1 MKQIISAGFLA
12 LLTVAGLAF
21 AQSPQTSEGDVI
33 VVPAPSG
40 DDIRVLIRQVAENEG
55 IDILVDPRVNVRVEI
70 VRDGLEDADLETLFA
85 ILRVHAY
92 VPVEIG
98 GKLTIVPEES
108 GRLSPVRILQDDD
121 PSVSDHVMVS
131 RVINVGE
138 GGARLIP
145 ILRPLIPQYGLI
157 AATEQGSILVVARY
171 DKVREITALVEELSE
186 RSLTSSSLWK
196 RKSLT
201 INE

>member
-33 VVPAPSG
+33 AVPAPFG
-40 DDIRVLIRQVAENEG
+40 NDIRVLIRQVAEDEG
-55 IDILVDPRVNVRVEI
+55 IDILVDPRVNAQVEI
-70 VRDGLEDADLETLFA
+70 AGGDLEDADLETLLA
-85 ILRVHAY
+85 ILRVHGY
-92 VPVEIG
+92 VMVEIG
-98 GKLTIVPEES
+98 GQLTIVPDAL

-121 PSVSDHVMVS
+121 PSVSDHIMVS

-145 ILRPLIPQYGLI
+145 ILRPLIPQYGII
-157 AATEQGSILVVARY
+157 AATEQGAILVVARY
-171 DKVREITALVEELSE
+171 DKVREITALVEELTE
-186 RSLTSSSLWK
+186 
-196 RKSLT
+196 
-201 INE
+201 